1 MNILWITL
9 ESVLPAN
16 SGGRLGV
23 FKRLEQVSKT
33 EKIYLFYL
41 YDDDDELCYAKNLKE
56 YCEEVY
62 PYKRERSLIKI
73 VPKLLKYPYTVASRE
88 ISHMQKKIER
98 CIKER
103 AIDLINVDF
112 PHMCV
117 NLLKIKT
124 TIPIILN
131 EHNIEWKVY
140 QTIASS
146 QRNVL
151 KKIAY
156 WVDSFRLKVY
166 EKQIFLKIKFDKITF
181 VSEKDMRFAIE
192 HHFCSQEKCKL
203 IPVGSDKQILSNMEN
218 QSKRK
223 NIIFVGKMSYAP
235 NVEAVMWFV
244 NEILPRIQ
252 ARYENVKFYIVGKE
266 PLVKVQK
273 LAKENVVVTGM
284 VDSVKQYYE
293 QADLVVL
300 PLKNGGGVKVKLLE
314 AIGYGKMVVSTSVG
328 VEGTIYAD
336 GETITIADE
345 EADFADKCIDCLATT
360 DEAKKRMSEAYKIYC
375 ENYTWKKIG
384 KDYVSVMKD
393 AVNEMFFL
401 KNKAEEKR
409 Y

>member
-41 YDDDDELCYAKNLKE
+41 YDDEEELCYAKNLKE

-73 VPKLLKYPYTVASRE
+73 MHKLLKYPYTVASRE
-88 ISHMQKKIER
+88 ISHMQKEIER
-98 CIKER
+98 CIKEK

-112 PHMCV
+112 LHMCV

-156 WVDSFRLKVY
+156 WVDSFRLEIY
-166 EKQIFLKIKFDKITF
+166 EKQISLKIKFDKITF

-192 HHFCSQEKCKL
+192 HHFYLQEKCKL

-252 ARYENVKFYIVGKE
+252 ARYGNVRFYIVGKE

-273 LAKENVVVTGM
+273 LAKENVIVTGM
-284 VDSVKQYYE
+284 VDNVKQYYE

-360 DEAKKRMSEAYKIYC
+360 AEAKKRMSEAYKIYC
-375 ENYTWKKIG
+375 ENYTWEKIG

-393 AVNEMFFL
+393 AVNGMFFL
-401 KNKAEEKR
+401 KNEAEEKQ

>member
-41 YDDDDELCYAKNLKE
+41 YDDEEELCYAKNLKE

-73 VPKLLKYPYTVASRE
+73 MHKLLKYPYTVASRE
-88 ISHMQKKIER
+88 ISHMQKEIER
-98 CIKER
+98 CIKEK

-156 WVDSFRLKVY
+156 WVDSFRLEIY
-166 EKQIFLKIKFDKITF
+166 EKQISLKIKFDKITF

-192 HHFCSQEKCKL
+192 HHFYLQEKCKL

-252 ARYENVKFYIVGKE
+252 ARYGNVRFYIVGKE

-273 LAKENVVVTGM
+273 LAKENVIVTGM
-284 VDSVKQYYE
+284 VDNVKQYYE

-360 DEAKKRMSEAYKIYC
+360 AEAKKECRKRIKFIAKIILG
-375 ENYTWKKIG
+375 KK
-384 KDYVSVMKD
+384 SVKIMC
-393 AVNEMFFL
+393 L
-401 KNKAEEKR
+401 
-409 Y
+409 